1 MAKTIKNYGR
11 SVKERL
17 LNISRTE
24 KYSSQLLISR
34 YFQER
39 LLYRLSV
46 SDYKDKFILKGGALL
61 YAHDGF
67 QARPTL
73 DIDFMAKNVSNDMS
87 NIKKIFQEI
96 CQIECEEDG
105 VVFDVDTIETSEIAI
120 SKEYHGVRLSLLAHL
135 DTAQQSISMDI
146 GFGDVI
152 TPSPQQL
159 AFPAL
164 IATAPGAN
172 ILAYSLETVV
182 AEKFQAMI
190 SLSLGNSR
198 MKDFFDVYQ
207 ILSKQTSKQ
216 TLDSATL
223 SEAIK
228 ATFANRGT
236 EYKENHPLF
245 SEDFF
250 TDSIRSLY
258 WKGFLKRIKYSK
270 QLSFTDVGALI
281 RTQLLPYWDLLRPQ
295 SVK

>member
-17 LNISRTE
+17 LNISRVE

-46 SDYKDKFILKGGALL
+46 SEYKDKFILKGGALL

-73 DIDFMAKNVSNDMS
+73 DIDFMAKNVSNDMA
-87 NIKKIFQEI
+87 NIKKIFQDI
-96 CQIECEEDG
+96 CQIGCEEDG
-105 VVFDVDTIETSEIAI
+105 VVFDADTIETSEIAI
-120 SKEYHGVRLSLLAHL
+120 SKDYHGVRLSLLAHL
-135 DTAQQSISMDI
+135 DTAQQNISMDI

-159 AFPAL
+159 SFPAL

-190 SLSLGNSR
+190 SLSVGNSR

-207 ILSKQTSKQ
+207 ILSKQI
-216 TLDSATL
+216 LDSATL

-236 EYKENHPLF
+236 HFKENHPLF
-245 SEDFF
+245 NEDFF
-250 TDSIRSLY
+250 TDINRSQY
-258 WKGFLKRIKYSK
+258 WKGFLKRIKYSMP
-270 QLSFTDVGALI
+270 LSFTEVGTLI
-281 RTQLLPYWDLLRPQ
+281 RTHLQPYWNQLRPRNA
-295 SVK
+295 

>member
-1 MAKTIKNYGR
+1 MAKKKNLSNYGK

-17 LNISRTE
+17 LNISRDE
-24 KYSSQLLISR
+24 QYSSQLLLSR

-46 SDYKDKFILKGGALL
+46 SEYKDRFILKGGALL

-73 DIDFMAKNVSNDMS
+73 DIDFMARRISNDAE
-87 NIKKIFQEI
+87 NIKGIFSEI
-96 CQIECEEDG
+96 CQIACAEDG
-105 VVFDVDTIETSEIAI
+105 VTFDSDTIETGEIAI
-120 SKEYHGVRLSLLAHL
+120 TKEYHGVRVSLMAHL
-135 DTAQQSISMDI
+135 DTAQQRISMDV

-152 TPSPQQL
+152 TPYPQQL

-164 IATAPGAN
+164 IDTVHGTT

-207 ILSKQTSKQ
+207 IMTRQDIDAEILG
-216 TLDSATL
+216 
-223 SEAIK
+223 EAIK
-228 ATFANRGT
+228 ATFANRDT
-236 EYKENHPLF
+236 KYVENHPLF
-245 SEDFF
+245 TEEFY
-250 TDSIRSLY
+250 TDNNRNLY
-258 WKGFLKRIKYSK
+258 WEGFLRRIKFGET
-270 QLSFTDVGALI
+270 LPFVAVGELI
-281 RTQLLPYWDLLRPQ
+281 QNRLQPYWEGLKP
-295 SVK
+295 

>member
-1 MAKTIKNYGR
+1 
-11 SVKERL
+11 
-17 LNISRTE
+17 
-24 KYSSQLLISR
+24 
-34 YFQER
+34 
-39 LLYRLSV
+39 LYRLSV

-73 DIDFMAKNVSNDMS
+73 DIDFMAKNVSNDMA
-87 NIKKIFQEI
+87 NIKKIFQDI
-96 CQIECEEDG
+96 CQIECKEDG

-120 SKEYHGVRLSLLAHL
+120 TKEYRGVRLSLIAHL
-135 DTAQQSISMDI
+135 DTAQQTISMDV

-164 IATAPGAN
+164 IATTPGAN

-207 ILSKQTSKQ
+207 ILSKQT
-216 TLDSATL
+216 LDSEIL

-236 EYKENHPLF
+236 EYKDNHPLF
-245 SEDFF
+245 NEDFF
-250 TDSIRSLY
+250 TETNRSLY

-270 QLSFTDVGALI
+270 QLSFTDVGTLI
-281 RTQLLPYWDLLRPQ
+281 RTQLQPYWDQLCPNND
-295 SVK
+295 K

>member
-17 LNISRTE
+17 LNISRAE

-73 DIDFMAKNVSNDMS
+73 DIDFMAKNVSNDML

-96 CQIECEEDG
+96 CQIECKEDG

-120 SKEYHGVRLSLLAHL
+120 SKDYHGVRLSLLAHL
-135 DTAQQSISMDI
+135 DTAQQNISMDV

-164 IATAPGAN
+164 T
-172 ILAYSLETVV
+172 LETVV

-207 ILSKQTSKQ
+207 ILLKQ

-236 EYKENHPLF
+236 DYKENHPLF
-245 SEDFF
+245 DEDFF
-250 TDSIRSLY
+250 TDSSRSLY
-258 WKGFLKRIKYSK
+258 WEGFLKRIKYSK

-281 RTQLLPYWDLLRPQ
+281 RTHLQPYWDQLR
-295 SVK
+295 

>member
-1 MAKTIKNYGR
+1 MAKTIKNYGK

-17 LNISRTE
+17 LNISREE

-46 SDYKDKFILKGGALL
+46 SAYKDKFILKGGALL

-73 DIDFMAKNVSNDMS
+73 DIDFMAKNVSNDMA

-96 CQIECEEDG
+96 CRIECQEDG
-105 VVFDVDTIETSEIAI
+105 VVFDINTIETGEIAI
-120 SKEYHGVRLSLLAHL
+120 SKDYHGVRLTLLAHL
-135 DTAQQSISMDI
+135 DTAQQYISMDI

-152 TPSPQQL
+152 TPFPQQL

-172 ILAYSLETVV
+172 VLAYSLETVV

-198 MKDFFDVYQ
+198 MKDFFGVYQ
-207 ILSKQTSKQ
+207 ILSKQS
-216 TLDSATL
+216 LDSATL

-236 EYKENHPLF
+236 DYKENHPLF

-250 TDSIRSLY
+250 TDSNRSLY
-258 WKGFLKRIKYSK
+258 WKGFLNRIKYSTP
-270 QLSFTDVGALI
+270 LSFTEVGALI
-281 RTQLLPYWDLLRPQ
+281 RTHLQPYWNQLRPRHA
-295 SVK
+295 

>member
-1 MAKTIKNYGR
+1 MVKTIKNYGR

-17 LNISRTE
+17 LNISRVE

-46 SDYKDKFILKGGALL
+46 SEYKDKFILKGGALL

-73 DIDFMAKNVSNDMS
+73 DIDFMAKNVSNDMA
-87 NIKKIFQEI
+87 NIKKIFQDI
-96 CQIECEEDG
+96 CQIGCEEDG
-105 VVFDVDTIETSEIAI
+105 VVFDADTIETSEIAI
-120 SKEYHGVRLSLLAHL
+120 SKDYHGVRLSLLAHL
-135 DTAQQSISMDI
+135 DTAQQYISMDI

-159 AFPAL
+159 SFPAL

-190 SLSLGNSR
+190 SLSVGNSR

-207 ILSKQTSKQ
+207 ILSKQI
-216 TLDSATL
+216 LDSATL

-236 EYKENHPLF
+236 HFKENHPLF
-245 SEDFF
+245 NEDFF
-250 TDSIRSLY
+250 TDINRSQY
-258 WKGFLKRIKYSK
+258 WKGFLKRIKYSMP
-270 QLSFTDVGALI
+270 LSFTEVGTLI
-281 RTQLLPYWDLLRPQ
+281 RTHLQPYWNQLRPRNA
-295 SVK
+295 

>member
-1 MAKTIKNYGR
+1 MAKMIKNYGR

-17 LNISRTE
+17 LNISRAE

-73 DIDFMAKNVSNDMS
+73 DIDFMAKNVSNDMAR
-87 NIKKIFQEI
+87 IKKIFQDI
-96 CQIECEEDG
+96 CQIECKEDG

-120 SKEYHGVRLSLLAHL
+120 TKEYRGVRLSLIAHL
-135 DTAQQSISMDI
+135 DTAQQTISMDV

-164 IATAPGAN
+164 IATAPAAN

-207 ILSKQTSKQ
+207 ILSKQT
-216 TLDSATL
+216 LDSEIL

-236 EYKENHPLF
+236 EYEDNHPLF
-245 SEDFF
+245 NEDFF
-250 TDSIRSLY
+250 TDNNRSQY
-258 WKGFLKRIKYSK
+258 WKGFLKRIKYSEP
-270 QLSFTDVGALI
+270 LSFTDVGTLI
-281 RTQLLPYWDLLRPQ
+281 QTYLQPYWEQLCPKN
-295 SVK
+295 VEK

>member
-1 MAKTIKNYGR
+1 M
-11 SVKERL
+11 
-17 LNISRTE
+17 
-24 KYSSQLLISR
+24 
-34 YFQER
+34 
-39 LLYRLSV
+39 YRLSV

-73 DIDFMAKNVSNDMS
+73 DIDFMAKNVGNDMA
-87 NIKKIFQEI
+87 NIKKIFQKI

-105 VVFDVDTIETSEIAI
+105 VVFDVDTIEASEIAVT
-120 SKEYHGVRLSLLAHL
+120 KDYHGVRISLLAHL
-135 DTAQQSISMDI
+135 DTAQQNISMDI

-159 AFPAL
+159 EFPAL

-207 ILSKQTSKQ
+207 ILSKQT
-216 TLDSATL
+216 LDSATL

-236 EYKENHPLF
+236 DGKDFSNESSTASNCPLQMLVLL
-245 SEDFF
+245 SEL
-250 TDSIRSLY
+250 IY
-258 WKGFLKRIKYSK
+258 CRIGINC
-270 QLSFTDVGALI
+270 V
-281 RTQLLPYWDLLRPQ
+281 LRIQ
-295 SVK
+295 VIIKCSTVKIERICQYRML

>member
-73 DIDFMAKNVSNDMS
+73 DIDFMAKNVSNDML

-96 CQIECEEDG
+96 CQIECKEDG

-120 SKEYHGVRLSLLAHL
+120 FKEYHGVRLSLLAHL
-135 DTAQQSISMDI
+135 DTAQQNISMDI

-164 IATAPGAN
+164 IATTPGAN

-198 MKDFFDVYQ
+198 MKDFFDVYR
-207 ILSKQTSKQ
+207 ILSKQ

-236 EYKENHPLF
+236 DYKENHPLF

-258 WKGFLKRIKYSK
+258 WKGFLKRIKYGK

-281 RTQLLPYWDLLRPQ
+281 RTQLLPYWDQLR
-295 SVK
+295 SKYV

>member
-1 MAKTIKNYGR
+1 MAKTIKNYGK

-17 LNISRTE
+17 LNISRAE

-46 SDYKDKFILKGGALL
+46 SAYKDKFILKGGALL

-73 DIDFMAKNVSNDMS
+73 DIDFMAKNVSNDMA

-96 CQIECEEDG
+96 CRIECQEDG
-105 VVFDVDTIETSEIAI
+105 VVFDINTIETGEIAI
-120 SKEYHGVRLSLLAHL
+120 SKDYHGVRLTLLAHL
-135 DTAQQSISMDI
+135 DTAQQYISMDI

-152 TPSPQQL
+152 TPFPQQL

-172 ILAYSLETVV
+172 VLAYSLETVV

-207 ILSKQTSKQ
+207 ILSKQS
-216 TLDSATL
+216 LDSATL

-236 EYKENHPLF
+236 DYKENHPLF
-245 SEDFF
+245 NEDFF
-250 TDSIRSLY
+250 TDSNRSLY
-258 WKGFLKRIKYSK
+258 WKGFLNRIKYSTP
-270 QLSFTDVGALI
+270 LSFTEVGALI
-281 RTQLLPYWDLLRPQ
+281 RTHLQPYWNQLRPRHA
-295 SVK
+295 

>member
-1 MAKTIKNYGR
+1 MVKTIKNYGR

-17 LNISRTE
+17 LNISRAE

-73 DIDFMAKNVSNDMS
+73 DIDFMAKNVSNDML
-87 NIKKIFQEI
+87 NIKKIFQE
-96 CQIECEEDG
+96 
-105 VVFDVDTIETSEIAI
+105 
-120 SKEYHGVRLSLLAHL
+120 
-135 DTAQQSISMDI
+135 
-146 GFGDVI
+146 I

-164 IATAPGAN
+164 IGTAPGAN

-182 AEKFQAMI
+182 AEKFQTMI

-207 ILSKQTSKQ
+207 ILSKQT
-216 TLDSATL
+216 LDSATL

-236 EYKENHPLF
+236 DYKENHPLF

-281 RTQLLPYWDLLRPQ
+281 RTHLQPYWDQLCPKNT
-295 SVK
+295 SNNKV

>member
-73 DIDFMAKNVSNDMS
+73 DIDFMAKNVSNDMA

-96 CQIECEEDG
+96 CQIECKEDG
-105 VVFDVDTIETSEIAI
+105 VVFDVNAIETSEIAI
-120 SKEYHGVRLSLLAHL
+120 SKEYHGVRLSLLANL
-135 DTAQQSISMDI
+135 DTAQQNISMDI

-164 IATAPGAN
+164 IASAPGAT

-207 ILSKQTSKQ
+207 ILSKQT
-216 TLDSATL
+216 LDSEIL

-245 SEDFF
+245 NENFF
-250 TDSIRSLY
+250 TDNNRSLY

-270 QLSFTDVGALI
+270 QLSFTDVGTLI
-281 RTQLLPYWDLLRPQ
+281 QTHLQPYWNQLCPQ
-295 SVK
+295 KDKQ

>member
-1 MAKTIKNYGR
+1 MVKTIKNYGR

-17 LNISRTE
+17 LNISRAE

-73 DIDFMAKNVSNDMS
+73 DIDFMAKNVSNNMS

-105 VVFDVDTIETSEIAI
+105 VVFDVDTIEASEIAVTMD
-120 SKEYHGVRLSLLAHL
+120 YHGLRISLLAHL
-135 DTAQQSISMDI
+135 DTAQQNISMDI

-207 ILSKQTSKQ
+207 ILSKQM
-216 TLDSATL
+216 LDSATL

-236 EYKENHPLF
+236 DYKKNHPLF

-250 TDSIRSLY
+250 TDSSRSLY

-270 QLSFTDVGALI
+270 QLSFIEVGTLI
-281 RTQLLPYWDLLRPQ
+281 RTHLQPYWEQLRFKNTCNKN
-295 SVK
+295 V

>member
-17 LNISRTE
+17 LNISRAE

-46 SDYKDKFILKGGALL
+46 SDYKDKFIMKGGALL

-73 DIDFMAKNVSNDMS
+73 DIDFMAKNVSNNMS

-105 VVFDVDTIETSEIAI
+105 VVFDVDTIEASEIAVTMD
-120 SKEYHGVRLSLLAHL
+120 YHGLRISLLAHL
-135 DTAQQSISMDI
+135 DTAQQNISMDI

-207 ILSKQTSKQ
+207 ILSKQT
-216 TLDSATL
+216 LDSATL

-236 EYKENHPLF
+236 DYKENHPLF
-245 SEDFF
+245 SEEFF
-250 TDSIRSLY
+250 TDSNRSLY

-270 QLSFTDVGALI
+270 QLSFTDVGTLI
-281 RTQLLPYWDLLRPQ
+281 RTQLQPFWDQLR
-295 SVK
+295 SKNVK

>member
-17 LNISRTE
+17 LNISRAE

-96 CQIECEEDG
+96 CQIECKEDG

-135 DTAQQSISMDI
+135 DTAQQNISMDI

-164 IATAPGAN
+164 IGTAPGAN

-182 AEKFQAMI
+182 AEKFQLLPI
-190 SLSLGNSR
+190 VVLNIKRTTHYSVRTSSLIVSAHYIG
-198 MKDFFDVYQ
+198 KDSSNESSTARHY
-207 ILSKQTSKQ
+207 L
-216 TLDSATL
+216 LLMLAL
-223 SEAIK
+223 
-228 ATFANRGT
+228 
-236 EYKENHPLF
+236 LF
-245 SEDFF
+245 
-250 TDSIRSLY
+250 
-258 WKGFLKRIKYSK
+258 
-270 QLSFTDVGALI
+270 ALI
-281 RTQLLPYWDLLRPQ
+281 YSRIGINCVPRIQVIIKCST
-295 SVK
+295 VKIERICQYRML

>member
-17 LNISRTE
+17 LNISRAE

-73 DIDFMAKNVSNDMS
+73 DIDFMAKNVSNDML

-105 VVFDVDTIETSEIAI
+105 VVFDVDTIETGEIAI

-135 DTAQQSISMDI
+135 DTAQQNISMDI

-164 IATAPGAN
+164 IGTAPGAN
-172 ILAYSLETVV
+172 ILAYSLET
-182 AEKFQAMI
+182 
-190 SLSLGNSR
+190 
-198 MKDFFDVYQ
+198 KDFFDVYQ
-207 ILSKQTSKQ
+207 ILSKQ

-270 QLSFTDVGALI
+270 QLSFTDVGTLI
-281 RTQLLPYWDLLRPQ
+281 RTHLQPYWDQLRPKNT
-295 SVK
+295 SNNNV

>member
-17 LNISRTE
+17 LKISRAE

-96 CQIECEEDG
+96 CQIECKEDG
-105 VVFDVDTIETSEIAI
+105 VLFDVDTIETSEIAI
-120 SKEYHGVRLSLLAHL
+120 SKDYHGVRLSLLAHL
-135 DTAQQSISMDI
+135 DTAQQNISMDI

-164 IATAPGAN
+164 IATTPGAN

-207 ILSKQTSKQ
+207 ILSKQT
-216 TLDSATL
+216 LDSVTL

-236 EYKENHPLF
+236 DYKENHPLF

-281 RTQLLPYWDLLRPQ
+281 RTQLQPYWEQLR
-295 SVK
+295 SKNTSNYNV

>member
-17 LNISRTE
+17 LNISRAE

-87 NIKKIFQEI
+87 NIKK
-96 CQIECEEDG
+96 
-105 VVFDVDTIETSEIAI
+105 
-120 SKEYHGVRLSLLAHL
+120 
-135 DTAQQSISMDI
+135 
-146 GFGDVI
+146 
-152 TPSPQQL
+152 
-159 AFPAL
+159 
-164 IATAPGAN
+164 N
-172 ILAYSLETVV
+172 
-182 AEKFQAMI
+182 
-190 SLSLGNSR
+190 
-198 MKDFFDVYQ
+198 FFDVYQ
-207 ILSKQTSKQ
+207 ILSKQ

-236 EYKENHPLF
+236 DYKESHPLF

-281 RTQLLPYWDLLRPQ
+281 RTHLQPYWDQLRSEYACSMASSRVELGESKTRTKQ
-295 SVK
+295 EQEWN

>member
-1 MAKTIKNYGR
+1 MAKTIKNYGK
-11 SVKERL
+11 SVKEHL
-17 LNISRTE
+17 LNISRAE
-24 KYSSQLLISR
+24 QYSSQLLISR

-46 SDYKDKFILKGGALL
+46 SSYKDKFILKGGALL

-73 DIDFMAKNVSNDMS
+73 DIDFMAKNISNDLA
-87 NIKKIFQEI
+87 NIEKIFQEI
-96 CQIECEEDG
+96 CQIECKEDG
-105 VVFDVDTIETSEIAI
+105 VMFDFDTIETSEIAI
-120 SKEYHGVRLSLLAHL
+120 TKEYHGVRLSLLAHL
-135 DTAQQSISMDI
+135 DTAQQPISMDV

-159 AFPAL
+159 TFPAL
-164 IATAPGAN
+164 IATAPSAN

-207 ILSKQTSKQ
+207 ILSRQA
-216 TLDSATL
+216 LDSAIL
-223 SEAIK
+223 SDAIK

-245 SEDFF
+245 EESFF
-250 TDSIRSLY
+250 ADSNRSMY

-270 QLSFTDVGALI
+270 PLSFTDVGTLI
-281 RTQLLPYWDLLRPQ
+281 RTRLQPYWNLLCPKN
-295 SVK
+295 SEL

>member
-17 LNISRTE
+17 LNISRNE
-24 KYSSQLLISR
+24 HYSSQLLLSR

-46 SDYKDKFILKGGALL
+46 SEYKDWFILKGGALL

-73 DIDFMAKNVSNDMS
+73 DIDFMARRIGNDAE
-87 NIKKIFQEI
+87 NIKGVFQKI

-105 VVFDVDTIETSEIAI
+105 VTFDSYSIETSEIAVT
-120 SKEYHGVRLSLLAHL
+120 KEYKGVRLSLMSHL
-135 DTAQQSISMDI
+135 DTAQQRISMDI

-152 TPSPQQL
+152 TPFPQQL
-159 AFPAL
+159 TFPAL
-164 IATAPGAN
+164 IETIPGTT

-207 ILSKQTSKQ
+207 ILTRQVIDPEI
-216 TLDSATL
+216 LG
-223 SEAIK
+223 EAIK
-228 ATFANRGT
+228 ATFANRDT
-236 EYKENHPLF
+236 KFIENHPLF
-245 SEDFF
+245 TEEFF
-250 TDSIRSLY
+250 ADTNRNLY
-258 WKGFLKRIKYSK
+258 WDGFLRRIKFGES
-270 QLSFTDVGALI
+270 LTFVAIGSLI
-281 RTQLLPYWDLLRPQ
+281 RNRLQPYWERLSL
-295 SVK
+295 